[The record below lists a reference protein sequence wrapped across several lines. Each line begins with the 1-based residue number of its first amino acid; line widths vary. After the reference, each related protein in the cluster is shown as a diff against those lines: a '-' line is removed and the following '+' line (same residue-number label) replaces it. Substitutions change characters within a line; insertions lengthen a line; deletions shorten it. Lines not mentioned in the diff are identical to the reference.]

1 MSTAHPF
8 QADFAAKILVS
19 WFVAKTWPAFRD
31 LWRES
36 GMGELRS
43 RTKVDITDGPRV
55 RRESPESQSDPCE

>member
-36 GMGELRS
+36 GMGE
-43 RTKVDITDGPRV
+43 IT
-55 RRESPESQSDPCE
+55 